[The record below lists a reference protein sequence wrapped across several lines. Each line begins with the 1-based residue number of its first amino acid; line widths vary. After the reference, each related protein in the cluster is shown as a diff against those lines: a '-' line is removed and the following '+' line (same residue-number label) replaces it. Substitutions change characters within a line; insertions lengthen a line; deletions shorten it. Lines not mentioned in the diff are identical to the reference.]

1 VKALALLQRKV
12 SGGNGFASLT
22 RLLRKRLRGEG
33 VEDVEI
39 EADGVNVPGG
49 PLAVLFT
56 LTFRDSVSDQR
67 KISLENIAL
76 DECVRYIQT
85 PHDPKVS
92 GPNPHAKSART
103 ATDWNA

>member
-1 VKALALLQRKV
+1 MD
-12 SGGNGFASLT
+12 
-22 RLLRKRLRGEG
+22 
-33 VEDVEI
+33 DVEI

-67 KISLENIAL
+67 KISLENMAL

-85 PHDPKVS
+85 PHDLKAS
-92 GPNPHAKSART
+92 GSNPHGKSART
-103 ATDWNA
+103 TTDWNA